1 MKTRMSPKFDICL
14 AMMKQSS
21 AAMKTPPSLKI
32 DICLTV
38 DEKNCFHGLR
48 SQSPEAVSTA
58 VAIPSG
64 LKRYQPL

>member
-38 DEKNCFHGLR
+38 DEKKLL
-48 SQSPEAVSTA
+48 SWTAVSIT
-58 VAIPSG
+58 
-64 LKRYQPL
+64 